1 MSSPP
6 ARPYRP
12 PTEARQTRP
21 VLPAVTPSSAGRA
34 VLSKPPPSQPAPLP
48 PGVRGR
54 GMSPQRGRPTAGAG
68 RGRGGPPRQASP
80 QAAAAAAWARGRG
93 ASVAADR
100 GARNSYR
107 SSTMAGPMESAGA
120 RSTAVPLPPARESRT
135 KSLSRASR
143 SATVDGERDVRVA
156 NRPDPTLEPPA
167 TVIVHVPEHEL
178 RLEVQSFERYIVD
191 DFLDEVFEQ
200 LASAGVAL
208 KGDRAEVNKEYY
220 GLFLPSH
227 NTWCRNFKKV
237 ADYGLW
243 SKGQGTV
250 IAELRLK
257 TKFKEK
263 KQVVQRP
270 SISQRRRVVLTSTR
284 EEDVARRKRLP
295 LTLPE
300 LGLAYQVECDP
311 ATTAQK
317 LLDYIVAE
325 RPALQDNIAEYAIQA
340 KLMSAIT
347 PGAPEKESVV
357 ILKNEDKL
365 GKLGRMKNLVSLEA
379 KRVSQTVNV
388 VLANGTTKQF
398 SFHPDRTMLEL
409 MQYII
414 TTERLLGKYDKAC
427 LYYQP
432 QKGAGMIVD
441 TSRTLRSYRMTNSDK
456 LELVHNRESKMRKSH
471 NPSVREKALEEALYI
486 KVECKE
492 FNCQRT
498 LKLNPDATVAEAI
511 YHFSKKV
518 NAIRDPGLYGL
529 FPFKGDKQ
537 LEPGRTLASYRTP
550 NMAEMFIR
558 RHNLGVANTV
568 IFKRATLFGVD
579 PSTLEMVDAN
589 SDYGPLKIP
598 KVLVDLQ
605 KALLAVRGLD
615 VEGIFSIKGN
625 EKRMHEIE
633 EQLTAETFP
642 EKEDYS
648 TYDAH
653 DVAGTIKAWFGRLP
667 SPVLSKLDDDDLA
680 MCAID
685 EEECIEVP
693 GLLPEPEH
701 SIFIWLLE
709 LLFEVCKNSKVNEM
723 ESHAIGRAWAPFLL
737 DRPKENVRRALLEQQ
752 AKNILSHI
760 LENLLSEWG
769 MGVHGG
775 SASRS
780 AFANMRNMRQSGF
793 IMRTAMLS

>member
-1 MSSPP
+1 METP
-6 ARPYRP
+6 A
-12 PTEARQTRP
+12 
-21 VLPAVTPSSAGRA
+21 
-34 VLSKPPPSQPAPLP
+34 
-48 PGVRGR
+48 
-54 GMSPQRGRPTAGAG
+54 
-68 RGRGGPPRQASP
+68 
-80 QAAAAAAWARGRG
+80 
-93 ASVAADR
+93 
-100 GARNSYR
+100 NF
-107 SSTMAGPMESAGA
+107 
-120 RSTAVPLPPARESRT
+120 TAVPLPPARDSRT
-135 KSLSRASR
+135 ASLSRMSR
-143 SATVDGERDVRVA
+143 SATVDTERAPRIA
-156 NRPDPTLEPPA
+156 NRPDPSVEPPA

-191 DFLDEVFEQ
+191 DFLDEVFEK
-200 LASAGVAL
+200 LVDAGIEL
-208 KGDRAEVNKEYY
+208 KGDRSEVNKEYY

-243 SKGQGTV
+243 SKSSGTV

-263 KQVVQRP
+263 RQAAERP
-270 SISQRRRVVLTSTR
+270 QFSQKRRVVLTSTM

-311 ATTAQK
+311 STTAQK
-317 LLDYIVAE
+317 LLDYMVAE
-325 RPALQDNIAEYAIQA
+325 RPALENEIQEYAIQA
-340 KLMSAIT
+340 KVVAAVT
-347 PGAPEKESVV
+347 PGAPSRESIVV
-357 ILKNEDKL
+357 LNNEDKL
-365 GKLGRMKNLVSLEA
+365 GKLGRMKNVVSLEA
-379 KRVSQTVNV
+379 KRVSQKVNV
-388 VLANGTTKQF
+388 VLANGTTKEF

-432 QKGAGMIVD
+432 AKGTGMIVD
-441 TSRTLRSYRMTNSDK
+441 TTRTLRSYRMTKADK
-456 LELVHNRESKMRKSH
+456 LELVHDRESKMRKSH
-471 NPSVREKALEEALYI
+471 NPSSRETALEEALYV
-486 KVECKE
+486 KVSCKE

-498 LKLNPDATVAEAI
+498 LKLSTDATVAEAI

-537 LEPGRTLASYRTP
+537 LEPGRTLASYKTP
-550 NMAEMFIR
+550 NMAEMIIR
-558 RHNLGVANTV
+558 RHNLSHANTV
-568 IFKRATLFGVD
+568 IFKREVLFGVD
-579 PSTLEMVDAN
+579 PSKLTMVDAN

-598 KVLVDLQ
+598 NVLVQLQ
-605 KALLAVRGLD
+605 TALLAVRGLD
-615 VEGIFSIKGN
+615 VEGIFSVKAN
-625 EKRMHEIE
+625 EMRMHEIE

-648 TYDAH
+648 TYDPH
-653 DVAGTIKAWFGRLP
+653 DLAGVIKNWFGRLP

-737 DRPKENVRRALLEQQ
+737 DRPQENVQRALLEQQ

-760 LENLLSEWG
+760 LEHLLSEWG
-769 MGVHGG
+769 RGIHGG
-775 SASRS
+775 SASKA

-793 IMRTAMLS
+793 IMRTAILS